1 MISIEDGKIRR
12 RFLFLNSLRITIYS
26 VLILISIFIL
36 VVFRGSSF
44 PNLAFIISLLVALI
58 FSFLNFS
65 FFKTLR
71 HKFVIYIQLFID
83 IIIITLIVYFSGG
96 ISSPFYFLYIL
107 PIIVSSIF
115 LTKRDTFY
123 IAALS
128 FIFFGILSD
137 LMYVKIIPFYS
148 GIYPISISFG
158 SFIYNIIMSFV
169 AFLTVAIIS
178 SYYFENIKKIGEEL
192 KSTQENLKDLTLLN
206 NTVMEKM
213 ENGFITCDSDGKIIS
228 YNKKSKIL
236 LNLDTNYNIFES
248 LFLESDLV
256 TLKRELDS
264 NNKYYFEKEINNFFL
279 GISVSFIKGIYSF
292 DKIFVFIITD
302 LTEKK
307 GIEEALNKKEH
318 LALIGEMAAGIA
330 HEIRNP
336 LASISG
342 AVQFLEK
349 ELKLKTENKNLM
361 DIIVKESSRLSKSVE
376 EFLDFTK
383 ITPLEKS
390 EFDLAIIIDEMLE
403 LIKLN
408 IKKVRFIKKYS
419 KGNKVFADVNGIKQ
433 LIWNLVN
440 NSIKAVNYNG
450 VVQIS
455 IYDEIDRINLS
466 IKDNG
471 IGIEKK
477 ELSKIFIPFYSKFSS
492 GIGLGMAVVK
502 RIIEEH
508 NFDIKI
514 NSKKNIGTEVIVCFE
529 KM

>member
-1 MISIEDGKIRR
+1 MS
-12 RFLFLNSLRITIYS
+12 LFIA
-26 VLILISIFIL
+26 
-36 VVFRGSSF
+36 
-44 PNLAFIISLLVALI
+44 LAFSI
-58 FSFLNFS
+58 LNFPL
-65 FFKTLR
+65 FNVLKYRFI
-71 HKFVIYIQLFID
+71 IYIQLFID

-123 IAALS
+123 IATLS
-128 FIFFGILSD
+128 FIFFGTLSD

-148 GIYPISISFG
+148 GIYPTDISFG

-192 KSTQENLKDLTLLN
+192 KNTQENLKDLTLLN

-213 ENGFITCDSDGKIIS
+213 GNGFITCDSDGKVIS

-236 LNLDTNYNIFES
+236 LNFNARCNIFDL
-248 LFLESDLV
+248 LFSKPDLLN
-256 TLKRELDS
+256 LKTELDS
-264 NNKYYFEKEINNFFL
+264 NNKYYFEKEINNYYL

-302 LTEKK
+302 LSEKK
-307 GIEEALNKKEH
+307 VIEEALNKKEH
-318 LALIGEMAAGIA
+318 LALIGEMSAGIA

-361 DIIVKESSRLSKSVE
+361 DIIVRESSRLSKSVE

-383 ITPLEKS
+383 VIPLEKS
-390 EFDLAIIIDEMLE
+390 EFDLAIVINEMIE

-408 IKKVRFIKKYS
+408 SKKVRFIKKYS
-419 KGNKVFADVNGIKQ
+419 KGNKVFADINKIKQ
-433 LIWNLVN
+433 LVWNLAS
-440 NSIKAVNYNG
+440 NSVKAVNYNG

-455 IYDEIDRINLS
+455 IYDENGHINLS

-492 GIGLGMAVVK
+492 GIGLGMAVIK

-514 NSKKNIGTEVIVCFE
+514 NSKKNIGTEVIVCF
-529 KM
+529 KKI